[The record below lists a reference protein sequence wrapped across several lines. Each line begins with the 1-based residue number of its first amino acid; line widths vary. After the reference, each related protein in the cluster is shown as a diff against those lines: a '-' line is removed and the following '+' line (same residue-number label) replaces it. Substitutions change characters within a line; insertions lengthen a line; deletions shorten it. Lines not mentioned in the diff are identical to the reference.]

1 MRFFSKKAGIVPTDF
16 RDGQTFPRRGRTPL
30 GGFFWLA
37 RVADKGRASAAGT
50 LHDYYYPC
58 PIDRGM
64 MAQWGMKPALFDEIL
79 RVSPDDAAVLKWAQ
93 ANISEAKR
101 DAANAWLLAEYIE
114 NLDRQDR
121 EEGVDV

>member
-1 MRFFSKKAGIVPTDF
+1 MRSFNRKADTVPTDF
-16 RDGQTFPRRGRTPL
+16 RDGRTFPRRGRAPL
-30 GGFFWLA
+30 GGFRWLA
-37 RVADKGRASAAGT
+37 RVADKGRAAAAGT

-64 MAQWGMKPALFDEIL
+64 MAQWGVKPAQFDTML
-79 RVSPDDAAVLKWAQ
+79 RENADDAAVLAWAQ

-101 DAANAWLLAEYIE
+101 DAANLWLVAEYLE

-121 EEGVDV
+121 EEGVTA

>member
-1 MRFFSKKAGIVPTDF
+1 MHSSSKEPGTVPTDF
-16 RDGQTFPRRGRTPL
+16 RDGRTFPRRGRTPL

-37 RVADKGRASAAGT
+37 RVADKGRASASGT
-50 LHDYYYPC
+50 IHDYYYPC

-64 MAQWGMKPALFDEIL
+64 MVQWG
-79 RVSPDDAAVLKWAQ
+79 VSPAQFDRMLRENGDDAAVLSWAQ

-101 DAANAWLLAEYIE
+101 DKANAFLIDEYLE

-121 EEGVDV
+121 EEGVTA